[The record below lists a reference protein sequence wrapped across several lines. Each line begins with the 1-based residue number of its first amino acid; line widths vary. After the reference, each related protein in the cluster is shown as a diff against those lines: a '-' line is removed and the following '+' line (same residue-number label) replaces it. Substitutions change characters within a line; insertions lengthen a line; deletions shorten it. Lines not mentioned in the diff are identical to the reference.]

1 MCASPIQYSRDFIIE
16 IKEGKKSN
24 ITQNKTLINTLIN
37 EYFLANLKIIEK
49 NAVDNMP
56 THNNYK
62 GNKGNYGKKKTKYLL
77 NLILII

>member
-37 EYFLANLKIIEK
+37 EYFLANLKIYPDF
-49 NAVDNMP
+49 ATSLPVFP
-56 THNNYK
+56 
-62 GNKGNYGKKKTKYLL
+62 LS
-77 NLILII
+77 